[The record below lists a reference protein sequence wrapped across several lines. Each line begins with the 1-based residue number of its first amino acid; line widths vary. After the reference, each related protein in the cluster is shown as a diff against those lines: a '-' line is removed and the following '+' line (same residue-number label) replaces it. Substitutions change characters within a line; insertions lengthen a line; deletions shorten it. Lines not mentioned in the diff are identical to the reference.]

1 MQFTTVKRAVR
12 AVHVDGA
19 DKDRAP
25 EVEQVHGE
33 VTFYPMMGEGD
44 SVQVQ
49 TVDGPVTVVL
59 TPITVRISDGLVMH
73 RGGVGVQLF
82 AGGKGSEPS
91 LIRWRAVFR
100 GLQSQGVP
108 LTLRDVIFDA
118 IPGGEVDLTT
128 ATPLANAPEP
138 IVRGPQGVSVDTIVV
153 EGGDLVVWGRS
164 ESGRQ
169 ILSRI
174 KMSEITEPAA
184 QAAADDT
191 LAKLKTT
198 LDGKADKTATTQALA
213 TKADQEATTQA
224 LAGKASKAHTH
235 LSKDVTDARS
245 APTAGVL
252 VKYDTAG
259 LFTVGVP
266 TAAAHPATK
275 KYVDDGLAKKA
286 DASHTHTIGNVTG
299 LQAALDAKATTTAL
313 TEGLAGKS
321 DTTHSHSWA
330 QVTGKPSAFPPASHK
345 HDQGD
350 ITGLSTTLSGKAD
363 KTHSHSI
370 TQVTGLQSALDQ
382 KVAKTALTHIKHDPT
397 PYDPN
402 KPFNEYGATGAG
414 LDEFITP
421 YPKTLGVWAAA
432 IGTQAYAAGDLAVAV
447 GSWSIASKNWSTAIG
462 NMARADAEGAV
473 AIGSATARGENSIAI
488 GGSTNSA
495 NTIQLGGSNYT
506 VKVDGDL
513 QITAP
518 TTASSAATRKYVDE
532 KKYPISHITG
542 LAGEIGARPNGWIIE
557 TTAELAATEKK
568 ARPGDIIH
576 VVETNENWKV
586 S

>member
-1 MQFTTVKRAVR
+1 MQFTTVKRAVK
-12 AVHVDGA
+12 AVHVDGFDA
-19 DKDRAP
+19 DRAP

-73 RGGVGVQLF
+73 RGGVGVQIF
-82 AGGKGSEPS
+82 AGGKGAEPS

-138 IVRGPQGVSVDTIVV
+138 IVRGPQGVSVDTLVV

-174 KMSEITEPAA
+174 KMSEITNPAA
-184 QAAADDT
+184 QAAADHT
-191 LAKLKTT
+191 LAKLKAT
-198 LDGKADKTATTQALA
+198 LDGKADKAETEQALG
-213 TKADQEATTQA
+213 TKADQEATTKA
-224 LAGKASKAHTH
+224 LGLKADKATVTTELSKKADTTAVTTGLAGKANKAHSH
-235 LSKDVTDARS
+235 LSEDVTDAKS

-252 VKYDTAG
+252 VKYDKSG

-275 KYVDDGLAKKA
+275 QYVDDGLAKKA
-286 DASHTHTIGNVTG
+286 NKRHTHTIGNVTG
-299 LQAALDAKATTTAL
+299 LQAALDAKANYSYMSDLQDTLENHKHGQSDIDGLDTA
-313 TEGLAGKS
+313 LAGKS
-321 DTTHSHSWA
+321 DTTHSHSWS
-330 QVTGKPSAFPPASHK
+330 QITGKPSAFPPASHN
-345 HDQGD
+345 HSQAN
-350 ITGLSTTLSGKAD
+350 ITGLDTALSGKAD
-363 KTHSHSI
+363 KQHTHTIS
-370 TQVTGLQSALDQ
+370 QV
-382 KVAKTALTHIKHDPT
+382 
-397 PYDPN
+397 
-402 KPFNEYGATGAG
+402 
-414 LDEFITP
+414 
-421 YPKTLGVWAAA
+421 
-432 IGTQAYAAGDLAVAV
+432 
-447 GSWSIASKNWSTAIG
+447 
-462 NMARADAEGAV
+462 
-473 AIGSATARGENSIAI
+473 
-488 GGSTNSA
+488 
-495 NTIQLGGSNYT
+495 
-506 VKVDGDL
+506 
-513 QITAP
+513 
-518 TTASSAATRKYVDE
+518 
-532 KKYPISHITG
+532 TG
-542 LAGEIGARPNGWIIE
+542 LAGELAARPNAWIIE
-557 TTAELAATEKK
+557 TAAELQATEKK

-576 VVETNENWKV
+576 VVETREEWKV

>member
-1 MQFTTVKRAVR
+1 MQFTTVKRAVK
-12 AVHVDGA
+12 AVHVDGFDA
-19 DKDRAP
+19 DRAP

-59 TPITVRISDGLVMH
+59 TPITVRISDGMVMH

-108 LTLRDVIFDA
+108 LQLRDVIFDA

-138 IVRGPQGVSVDTIVV
+138 IVRGPQGVSVDTLVV

-169 ILSRI
+169 VLSRI

-184 QAAADDT
+184 QAAAEDT
-191 LAKLKTT
+191 LTKLKAT
-198 LDGKADKTATTQALA
+198 LDGKAD
-213 TKADQEATTQA
+213 
-224 LAGKASKAHTH
+224 KAHTH
-235 LSKDVTDARS
+235 LSKDVTDAKS
-245 APTAGVL
+245 APTAGML
-252 VKYDTAG
+252 VKYDTGG
-259 LFTVGVP
+259 LFTVGAP

-286 DASHTHTIGNVTG
+286 NASHTHTIANVTG

-321 DTTHSHSWA
+321 DTSHSHSWA
-330 QVTGKPSAFPPASHK
+330 QVTGKPSTFPPASHK

-370 TQVTGLQSALDQ
+370 AQVTGLQSALDQ

-414 LDEFITP
+414 LDEWITIF
-421 YPKTLGVWAAA
+421 PKTLGVWAAA
-432 IGTQAYAAGDLAVAV
+432 IGTQAFAAGELAVAV
-447 GSWSIASKNWSTAIG
+447 GSWSIAAKPVSTAIG
-462 NMARADAEGAV
+462 HMAFADAEGAV

-488 GGSTNSA
+488 GGSTNAA
-495 NTIQLGGSNYT
+495 NTIQLGGLNHT

-542 LAGEIGARPNGWIIE
+542 LAGELAARPNGWFIK
-557 TTAELAATEKK
+557 TAAELPVTEKK

-576 VVETNENWKV
+576 VVETGEDWKV
-586 S
+586 T

>member
-1 MQFTTVKRAVR
+1 MQFTTVKRAVK
-12 AVHVDGA
+12 AVHVDGFDA
-19 DKDRAP
+19 DRAP

-33 VTFYPMMGEGD
+33 VTFYPMMGDGD

-82 AGGKGSEPS
+82 AGGKGAEPS

-138 IVRGPQGVSVDTIVV
+138 IVRGPQGVSVDTLVV

-184 QAAADDT
+184 QAAADHT

-198 LDGKADKTATTQALA
+198 LD

-224 LAGKASKAHTH
+224 LGLKADKTTVTTELAKKADATAVTTGLAGKADKTH
-235 LSKDVTDARS
+235 SHASSDVTDARS
-245 APTAGVL
+245 APAAGVL

-259 LFTVGVP
+259 LFTVRVP
-266 TAAAHPATK
+266 TTDAHPATK
-275 KYVDDGLAKKA
+275 RYVDDGLAKKA
-286 DASHTHTIGNVTG
+286 DKQHTHTIGNVTG
-299 LQAALDAKATTTAL
+299 LQAALDAKANYAYVSDLQDTLENHKHGQSDIDGLDTA
-313 TEGLAGKS
+313 LAGKS
-321 DTTHSHSWA
+321 DTTHSHSWS
-330 QVTGKPSAFPPASHK
+330 QITGKPSAFPPASHN
-345 HDQGD
+345 HSQAN
-350 ITGLSTTLSGKAD
+350 ITGLDTALSGKAD
-363 KTHSHSI
+363 KQHTHTIS
-370 TQVTGLQSALDQ
+370 QV
-382 KVAKTALTHIKHDPT
+382 V
-397 PYDPN
+397 
-402 KPFNEYGATGAG
+402 
-414 LDEFITP
+414 
-421 YPKTLGVWAAA
+421 
-432 IGTQAYAAGDLAVAV
+432 
-447 GSWSIASKNWSTAIG
+447 
-462 NMARADAEGAV
+462 
-473 AIGSATARGENSIAI
+473 
-488 GGSTNSA
+488 
-495 NTIQLGGSNYT
+495 
-506 VKVDGDL
+506 
-513 QITAP
+513 
-518 TTASSAATRKYVDE
+518 
-532 KKYPISHITG
+532 G
-542 LAGEIGARPNGWIIE
+542 LAGELAARPNGWRIE
-557 TTAELAATEKK
+557 TAAELQATEKK

-576 VVETNENWKV
+576 VVETGEEWKV
-586 S
+586 T